1 VHQHHGI
8 ALALLTHEAAHS
20 AGLEIPAGSPV
31 LLYRL
36 GDGLSHEWIIALC
49 VFAVHRGLGPL
60 LRWRRKPL

>member
-1 VHQHHGI
+1 
-8 ALALLTHEAAHS
+8 
-20 AGLEIPAGSPV
+20 

-36 GDGLSHEWIIALC
+36 RDGLSHEWIIALC